1 MKQIKAIVASVFKG
15 YTVMVAQSKFESVE
29 ACSTSGNLYNDDNR
43 CSGYVWSR
51 ETGFKEVPSR
61 VMTRQYAQ
69 NANGTWEN
77 SWGFS
82 TEDLPGGFKILVV
95 LEDSEYSDCNGRDEE
110 SHTATIFKLDGDEA
124 AKLEKA
130 EKAQL
135 IRQLME
141 LL

>member
-1 MKQIKAIVASVFKG
+1 MKQIEAIVAAVFKG
-15 YTVMVAQSKFESVE
+15 YTVRVAQSKFTSVE
-29 ACSTSGNLYNDDNR
+29 ACSTSGCHYDDDNN
-43 CSGYVWSR
+43 CNGYVWSP
-51 ETGFKEVPSR
+51 ETGFKWIQSH
-61 VMTRQYAQ
+61 VMTHQYAQ
-69 NANGTWEN
+69 NANGTYEN

-82 TEDLPGGFKILVV
+82 VEDIPAGFKVLVV
-95 LEDSEYSDCNGRDEE
+95 LEDSEYSDCNGRYEE